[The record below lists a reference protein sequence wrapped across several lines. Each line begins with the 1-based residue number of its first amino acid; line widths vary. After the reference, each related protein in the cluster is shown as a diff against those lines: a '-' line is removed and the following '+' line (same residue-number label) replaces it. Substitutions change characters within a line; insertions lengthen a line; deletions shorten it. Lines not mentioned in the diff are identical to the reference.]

1 MRRHIITRLATTML
15 VFAASRAAAQDTL
28 SDSAWNADRARRAAA
43 RAHAQARLDSLARLV
58 DTIIASPASLTLAV
72 GDSADVRLFY
82 DRVQW
87 TGLRANLRDTVRT
100 FSKVLV
106 LQPNPYLVFRNG
118 YVVAVAAGQAE
129 IWAWPGRPGGTMRP
143 ATGPRT
149 VVPVTIH

>member
-1 MRRHIITRLATTML
+1 MRRRIIASLAATML

-43 RAHAQARLDSLARLV
+43 RANAQARLDSLARLV

-72 GDSADVRLFY
+72 GDSVDARLFY
-82 DRVQW
+82 DQVRW

-118 YVVAVAAGQAE
+118 HFVAVAAGRAE
-129 IWAWPGRPGGTMRP
+129 VWAWPGRPGATIRP
-143 ATGPRT
+143 TTGPRT